1 MICNANGS
9 LLFDICRKTGF
20 RVVNGRIGENDGVGK
35 CTYVGSR
42 GSSLIDYVIADT
54 E

>member
-1 MICNANGS
+1 M
-9 LLFDICRKTGF
+9 
-20 RVVNGRIGENDGVGK
+20 VNGRIEEDAGVGK

-54 E
+54 ELLKIVFKLMR